1 MSVALGGSALAQEK
15 VSVGV
20 PNWPSGEATAYV
32 LKALLERY
40 AGASVETKPGNN
52 AVIYEAMGRGR
63 GDIDVHPEARLPN
76 HQGLVDT
83 YVNKDG
89 TVKLAAHGIPAD
101 QGICVTK
108 KTADEHNIRSIEDLV
123 NPENAKL
130 FDTNGDGKGELWIGA
145 QGWGSTNV
153 ERAKA
158 HSYGYDLFFEL
169 QTFDEALV
177 LTQLDDAVLR
187 GRPFVF
193 HCYTPNHIFAQH
205 ELIELKQPAYDEAKW
220 KFVQP
225 DTDPQWVEKSSVAM
239 AWAPSTLYIA
249 YSKSL
254 EERAPESV
262 KILNQIELTSDLI
275 SSWTKALVVDKRD
288 AQEFGQEWVKANGE
302 TIEGWLK

>member
-1 MSVALGGSALAQEK
+1 MAASGSAFAQDK
-15 VSVGV
+15 VSIGV
-20 PNWPSGEATAYV
+20 PNWPSGQATAYV
-32 LKALLERY
+32 LKAILETY
-40 AGASVETKPGNN
+40 SGTSVDTKPGNN
-52 AVIYEAMGRGR
+52 AVIYEAMARGR

-76 HQGLVDT
+76 HEALIDK
-83 YVNKDG
+83 YVNKEG
-89 TVKLAAHGIPAD
+89 TVKLAARGIPAD

-108 KTADEHNIRSIEDLV
+108 KTADEHNIHSVEDLV

-130 FDTNGDGKGELWIGA
+130 FDTNGDGKGELWIGG

-169 QTFDEALV
+169 QTFDESLV
-177 LTQLDDAVLR
+177 LTQLDEAVLR

-193 HCYTPNHIFAQH
+193 ACYTPNHVFAQH
-205 ELIELKQPAYDEAKW
+205 ELVQLKEPPYDKAKW

-225 DTDPQWVEKSSVAM
+225 DSDPQWVEKSSVGM
-239 AWAPSTLYIA
+239 AWPPSTLYIA

-254 EERAPESV
+254 EERAPEAT
-262 KILNQIELTSDLI
+262 KILNRVTLTSDLI

-288 AQEFGQEWVKANGE
+288 PEEFGKDWVKNNGT